1 MRYRRCFAGI
11 AAATWLAA
19 CGKDVGGPS
28 LDSVAGHYLASSF
41 ATTQAGV
48 TTNQLARG
56 SLIDLTLVADGGTTG
71 RLFVPASK
79 PGVADFDAS
88 LAGTWILAG
97 DSVTRSHVADTFLR
111 DMPLGVAA
119 ARLQGDKTFS
129 GVRIVVV
136 LQKQ

>member
-28 LDSVAGHYLASSF
+28 LDSVAGHYVASSF

-56 SLIDLTLVADGGTTG
+56 ALIDLTLVAG
-71 RLFVPASK
+71 RRTPGPAFVPAPETRRSR
-79 PGVADFDAS
+79 
-88 LAGTWILAG
+88 L
-97 DSVTRSHVADTFLR
+97 VTR
-111 DMPLGVAA
+111 PLGAFVPA
-119 ARLQGDKTFS
+119 LGS
-129 GVRIVVV
+129 
-136 LQKQ
+136 

>member
-56 SLIDLTLVADGGTTG
+56 SLIDLTLVAERGPTRRAFLPPSQPGRAPLDAELRRAWSPAGGSCTPH
-71 RLFVPASK
+71 PA
-79 PGVADFDAS
+79 PV
-88 LAGTWILAG
+88 
-97 DSVTRSHVADTFLR
+97 
-111 DMPLGVAA
+111 
-119 ARLQGDKTFS
+119 
-129 GVRIVVV
+129 
-136 LQKQ
+136 

>member
-56 SLIDLTLVADGGTTG
+56 SLIDLTLVADGGTP
-71 RLFVPASK
+71 RPLFVPPPQ
-79 PGVADFDAS
+79 PGGADLHAR
-88 LAGTWILAG
+88 LVGTLTPARG
-97 DSVTRSHVADTFLR
+97 SVTPSHVPDTF
-111 DMPLGVAA
+111 
-119 ARLQGDKTFS
+119 F
-129 GVRIVVV
+129 
-136 LQKQ
+136 

>member
-56 SLIDLTLVADGGTTG
+56 SLIDLTLVADGGTP
-71 RLFVPASK
+71 RPPFVPPPK
-79 PGVADFDAS
+79 PGVADFDPSLVGALA
-88 LAGTWILAG
+88 LAGG
-97 DSVTRSHVADTFLR
+97 SVTPHPVADTFFR
-111 DMPLGVAA
+111 DM
-119 ARLQGDKTFS
+119 
-129 GVRIVVV
+129 
-136 LQKQ
+136 

>member
-56 SLIDLTLVADGGTTG
+56 SLIDLTLVAGGGTTG

-79 PGVADFDAS
+79 PGVADFDAR
-88 LAGTWILAG
+88 LLGAWALAG
-97 DSVTRSHVADTFLR
+97 DFGTLRHVPDT
-111 DMPLGVAA
+111 V
-119 ARLQGDKTFS
+119 FS
-129 GVRIVVV
+129 
-136 LQKQ
+136 

>member
-28 LDSVAGHYLASSF
+28 LDSVAGHYLAASF

-56 SLIDLTLVADGGTTG
+56 ALIDLTLGAGGGTTR
-71 RLFVPASK
+71 RLFVPPPK
-79 PGVADFDAS
+79 PGGAHLAAG
-88 LAGTWILAG
+88 LAGAWPPAG
-97 DSVTRSHVADTFLR
+97 GSVTPS
-111 DMPLGVAA
+111 P
-119 ARLQGDKTFS
+119 
-129 GVRIVVV
+129 
-136 LQKQ
+136 